1 MRATTCAR
9 CACAGSACA
18 ARAALSLV
26 YSHATRDVTRNLA
39 RDEALAAI
47 AALLDPAATPSFG
60 ARDAAHGAAETQLLV
75 SRKGRSTLR
84 RWPHADRPRRAST
97 LPPCRRTI
105 ASASAGCRP
114 TCRSCARSGSATSTG
129 RVVPAQARKWRQ
141 IDKFLEVL
149 DHALADLPAP
159 TTGRW
164 RAPGAIRVV
173 DFGCGKG
180 YLTFAVHEHLRRRF
194 GGAPQVTG
202 VELRPELVAVG
213 QRRRR
218 ALRLRPAS
226 RSSPATC
233 ARSRRPRS
241 TS

>member
-1 MRATTCAR
+1 M
-9 CACAGSACA
+9 
-18 ARAALSLV
+18 
-26 YSHATRDVTRNLA
+26 
-39 RDEALAAI
+39 
-47 AALLDPAATPSFG
+47 
-60 ARDAAHGAAETQLLV
+60 
-75 SRKGRSTLR
+75 
-84 RWPHADRPRRAST
+84 
-97 LPPCRRTI
+97 
-105 ASASAGCRP
+105 
-114 TCRSCARSGSATSTG
+114 
-129 RVVPAQARKWRQ
+129 ARKWRQ

-149 DHALADLPAP
+149 DHALADLPAE
-159 TTGRW
+159 TTERW

-202 VELRPELVAVG
+202 VELRPELVAVA

-233 ARSRRPRS
+233 ARSCRRRS